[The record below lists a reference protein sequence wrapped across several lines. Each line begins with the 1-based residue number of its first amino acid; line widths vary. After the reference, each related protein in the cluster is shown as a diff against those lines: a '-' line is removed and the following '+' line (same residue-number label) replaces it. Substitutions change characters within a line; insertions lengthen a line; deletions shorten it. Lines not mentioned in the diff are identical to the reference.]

1 MILLLNT
8 KITSNRW
15 INYRHQVG
23 SHYPNNNRVDIFK
36 YCLASYAVMDPLIS
50 KYVFFIEISPEFSD
64 RFEEIKLFIEETF
77 PSDKLILSW
86 KRNNSIAEW
95 VNVCS
100 LVDTIDD
107 NIIWLA
113 CNDDHIFVDSNL
125 DIVNDSIDVLKNDP
139 DPMATVY
146 YSHFPESIKLAN
158 HLSANLVDS
167 GNFVKYNWSRF
178 DAIQIIKNERLKAYW
193 IGFND
198 NSREWHKPDEM
209 VFTRFL
215 PSTFYTPTKEIV
227 RHFDGYG
234 HVGNFSNITPSMC
247 IPPGFFDS
255 NIKIRYGFDGHLDN
269 WVSLNP
275 SSSNL
280 YSIDP
285 NGSDYRWCIKDIPL
299 FWKSRISETNINET
313 NNEEHLREMRNSYYV
328 ESTKMCPWAYDIT
341 FDQNNIPPIDWFKKH
356 FL

>member
-1 MILLLNT
+1 MILLLNA
-8 KITSNRW
+8 KITDHR
-15 INYRHQVG
+15 IMNYRHQVG
-23 SHYPNNNRVDIFK
+23 SHYPNDNRVDIFK
-36 YCLASYAVMDPLIS
+36 YCLASYAAMDPLIS
-50 KYVFFIEISPEFSD
+50 KYVFFIELSPEFAS
-64 RFEEIKLFIEETF
+64 RAEELKLFVEEMF
-77 PSDKLILSW
+77 PPDKLILSW
-86 KRNNSIAEW
+86 KRNDSIAEW

-125 DIVNDSIDVLKNDP
+125 DIVKDAINVLENDP

-158 HLSANLVDS
+158 HFNANLVDS

-198 NSREWHKPDEM
+198 NSRVWHRPDEM
-209 VFTRFL
+209 VFTRSL

-247 IPPGFFDS
+247 IPSGFFDS
-255 NIKIRYGFDGHLDN
+255 NIKIRYGFEGHLDN

-275 SSSNL
+275 SSNNL
-280 YSIDP
+280 YSIDS
-285 NGSDYRWCIKDIPL
+285 NGSDYRWCIEDIPL
-299 FWKSRISETNINET
+299 FWKSRISETLINET
-313 NNEEHLREMRNSYYV
+313 NNEEHLKERRNSYYV
-328 ESTKMCPWAYDIT
+328 ESTKMCPWAYDISFNQLNT
-341 FDQNNIPPIDWFKKH
+341 PPIDWLKKH